1 MWTFFRETNN
11 HRFKTTY
18 ILRNPFT
25 GWKINGTPQN
35 SCYCCWYLELVQP
48 ENELFGHD
56 FHWTIDRRKSQKMSG
71 NQKTCKILFLP
82 TSQFWG
88 GQSKIAPR
96 PKTLSFRKI
105 CVFYTD
111 FFCKPEKNFIRELC
125 VNIAF
130 DLLSYLIT
138 VDSQGFF

>member
-1 MWTFFRETNN
+1 MQSWLTEKFMWTFFRETNN

-88 GQSKIAPR
+88 GNPKLLQGQKRFPFVKFVSFTLISSASQK
-96 PKTLSFRKI
+96 KTLYRNYASTLHLI
-105 CVFYTD
+105 YY
-111 FFCKPEKNFIRELC
+111 
-125 VNIAF
+125 
-130 DLLSYLIT
+130 LS
-138 VDSQGFF
+138 